1 MTGTELPICV
11 SVPSDLL
18 FEEEYLRLLPGQP
31 SGAVS
36 PTHKGLWGFP
46 AEAQTYASVFPGPV
60 ISTEFPAAGSW
71 KALK

>member
-1 MTGTELPICV
+1 MTGDLMSLPA
-11 SVPSDLL
+11 SV
-18 FEEEYLRLLPGQP
+18 FQP

-46 AEAQTYASVFPGPV
+46 AEAQTYASVFPGAV